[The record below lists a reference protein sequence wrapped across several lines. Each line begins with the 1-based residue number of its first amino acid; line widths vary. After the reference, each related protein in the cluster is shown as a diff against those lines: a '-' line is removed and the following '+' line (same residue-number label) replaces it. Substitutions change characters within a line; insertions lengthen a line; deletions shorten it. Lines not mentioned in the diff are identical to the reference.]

1 MCIYTYLDIKV
12 VLLSL
17 CCPKHLIQWFSCRW
31 LLNLYF
37 VICLWDKV
45 SLWKP
50 GWLQTPAVLCQP
62 AKCWR
67 YRWAPSCLDNF
78 LSKTNPQPPNFCF
91 LKLPNLGSP
100 SSIVNLLSVHPQCS
114 VSCSNLS
121 SWSPLLHQSYLPRKL
136 FKLTQPRS
144 PHLVEGPAPTEGG
157 NSSSTRQAAL

>member
-1 MCIYTYLDIKV
+1 M
-12 VLLSL
+12 LLSL
-17 CCPKHLIQWFSCRW
+17 CCPKHLIQWLSCRW

-37 VICLWDKV
+37 VIHLFV
-45 SLWKP
+45 GQGLPMETRLAPNSSS
-50 GWLQTPAVLCQP
+50 QP

-67 YRWAPSCLDNF
+67 YRWAPSCLGNF